1 MFYFKEQTSCKASS
15 TLRTPEQFKTGGF
28 TLKTHQ
34 MFFVNYAGGIAKR
47 TKSKNRTQITGTRRS
62 SEYTSMF

>member
-1 MFYFKEQTSCKASS
+1 MFYFKEQISCKA
-15 TLRTPEQFKTGGF
+15 RPHGGF

-47 TKSKNRTQITGTRRS
+47 TKSKNSMQITGTRRS